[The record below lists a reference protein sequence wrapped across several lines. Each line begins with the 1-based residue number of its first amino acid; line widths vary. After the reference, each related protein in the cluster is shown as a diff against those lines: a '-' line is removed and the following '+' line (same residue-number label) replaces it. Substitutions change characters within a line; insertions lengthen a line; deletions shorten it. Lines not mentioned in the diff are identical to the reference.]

1 MDLKKLIR
9 IVPHFPKE
17 GIMFRDITSL
27 LKDPQGF
34 KHTVDLFAERYK
46 ESDIDIVA
54 GIESRGFILGSALAH
69 RLEKGF
75 VPIRKQGKLPA
86 KSISQEYNLEYGKDV
101 LEVHVD
107 ALEKGQKVLLVD
119 DLMATGGTAIGAIQ
133 LVEKLGAHV
142 CEFAVVIDLPEL
154 KGAEKLHQKGIPF
167 FRLLEFEGE

>member
-9 IVPHFPKE
+9 TVPHFPKE
-17 GIMFRDITSL
+17 GVMFRDITSL

-34 KHTVDLFAERYK
+34 RHTVDLFVERYK
-46 ESDIDIVA
+46 NSDIDIVA

-75 VPIRKQGKLPA
+75 VPVRKQGKLPA
-86 KSISQEYNLEYGKDV
+86 ESVSQEYDLEYGKDV
-101 LEVHVD
+101 LEIHVD

-119 DLMATGGTAIGAIQ
+119 DLMATGGTALGATL
-133 LVEKLGAHV
+133 LVEKLGAV
-142 CEFAVVIDLPEL
+142 VTEFAVVIDLPEL
-154 KGAEKLHQKGIPF
+154 GGAKRLQEKGIPF